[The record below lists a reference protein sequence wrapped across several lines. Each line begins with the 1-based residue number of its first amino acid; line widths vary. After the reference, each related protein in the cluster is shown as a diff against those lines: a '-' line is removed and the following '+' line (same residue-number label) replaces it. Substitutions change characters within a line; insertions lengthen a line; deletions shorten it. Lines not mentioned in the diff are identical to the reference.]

1 MQVNDLPAPGKDWRA
16 SVTEQTVRLGESA
29 RGYVEEVVT
38 ADTLRAMAA
47 ALMPPGH
54 REGVA
59 RNRRAAAILV
69 FGIFCPFLRFQ
80 KLMKIL
86 ISMN

>member
-1 MQVNDLPAPGKDWRA
+1 
-16 SVTEQTVRLGESA
+16 VRLGESA
-29 RGYVEEVVT
+29 RGHVEEVVT

-59 RNRRAAAILV
+59 RNRRAAAILLS
-69 FGIFCPFLRFQ
+69 FGIFCPVLEIS
-80 KLMKIL
+80 KINEGMNFDEIVL
-86 ISMN
+86 EISLKG